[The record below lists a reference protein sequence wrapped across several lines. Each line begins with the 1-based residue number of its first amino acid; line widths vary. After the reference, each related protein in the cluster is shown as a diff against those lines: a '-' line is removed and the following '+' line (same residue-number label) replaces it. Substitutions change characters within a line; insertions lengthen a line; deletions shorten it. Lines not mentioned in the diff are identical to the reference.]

1 MMNKAKKVKELQKN
15 KRNIRGEDK
24 NNYGT
29 N

>member
-15 KRNIRGEDK
+15 KRNIREEDK